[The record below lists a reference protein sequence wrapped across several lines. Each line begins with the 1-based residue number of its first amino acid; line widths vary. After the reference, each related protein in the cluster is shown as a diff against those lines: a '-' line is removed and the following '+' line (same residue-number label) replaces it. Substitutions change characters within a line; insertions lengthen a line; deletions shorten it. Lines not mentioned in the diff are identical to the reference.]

1 MDGILS
7 NMEDLIKQGLADI
20 SIQIQTLKWEQNKN
34 GNNKDIYNIC
44 HQKVE
49 QLHKQKQV
57 FEDIINLL
65 YDLRDTYEYL

>member
-1 MDGILS
+1 
-7 NMEDLIKQGLADI
+7 MEDLIQQRLADI

-49 QLHKQKQV
+49 QLHKQKQQV

-65 YDLRDTYEYL
+65 YDLGDTYEYM